1 MRNLKDIRALR
12 ERHDPEDYKREVDS
26 DAEVKDW
33 EPRSKREKD
42 FVGKHNITKKGY
54 PKETDAFDSDL
65 PKSDDTSKSVG
76 GEKTPIVQGKNKSV
90 HNIRQLKKEDV
101 EEIDEEVE
109 EITEM
114 VSAGNI
120 KLNDGSTV
128 SLSSSDAK
136 KVNEVIAGLNPEN
149 RKKMESEMK
158 KDKKSFNKMLSFIR
172 SAD

>member
-54 PKETDAFDSDL
+54 PKETDAFDFDL

-101 EEIDEEVE
+101 EVAEEEVLE
-109 EITEM
+109 EA
-114 VSAGNI
+114 VSTGDL
-120 KLNDGSTV
+120 KLRDGSTV
-128 SLSSSDAK
+128 SISSNDAK
-136 KVNEVIAGLNPEN
+136 IVNNVLASLNPEN
-149 RKKMESEMK
+149 RKRMEDELK
-158 KDKKSFNKMLSFIR
+158 KNKKSFEKIMTFAKNQ
-172 SAD
+172 D